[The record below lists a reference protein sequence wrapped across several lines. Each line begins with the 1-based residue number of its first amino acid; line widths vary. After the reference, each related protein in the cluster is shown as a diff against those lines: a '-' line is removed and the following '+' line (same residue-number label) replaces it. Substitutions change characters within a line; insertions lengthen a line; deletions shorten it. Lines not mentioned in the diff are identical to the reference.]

1 MIMLEREEQ
10 RVNLKIKL
18 SQIQATKAE
27 NARNV
32 NRNRIKTIE
41 MLDEIKQQELLEK
54 QAKALR
60 ERKVKEFQAEARLN
74 M

>member
-32 NRNRIKTIE
+32 NRNRIKTVE

-60 ERKVKEFQAEARLN
+60 ERKVKEFQTEARLN

>member
-10 RVNLKIKL
+10 RMNLKIKL

-32 NRNRIKTIE
+32 NRNRIKTVE

-60 ERKVKEFQAEARLN
+60 ERKVKEFQVEARLN